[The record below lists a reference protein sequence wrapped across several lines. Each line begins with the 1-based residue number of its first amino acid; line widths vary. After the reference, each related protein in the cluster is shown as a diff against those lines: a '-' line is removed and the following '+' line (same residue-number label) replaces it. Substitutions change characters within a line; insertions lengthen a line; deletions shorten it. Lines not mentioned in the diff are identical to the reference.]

1 MNNKMLTILFVLFS
15 VLVYGQE
22 IRVIS
27 EQNGKAIEQ
36 VLLTNQKQNK
46 TAVSN
51 HFGIIDLSNFN
62 IQDSLIFHHTTFYDY
77 SIAYSQALKQKVIK
91 LHPKQ
96 FKLKE
101 VVISASKWEE
111 NIKEIPNKIE
121 KLDSKDIELSNPQTS
136 ADLLKNTAGVYIQ
149 KSQMG
154 GGSPMIRGF
163 AANSILLMFDGVR
176 LNNSI
181 YRSGNLQNIITIDPF
196 LLQSSEVIF
205 GPGAI
210 VYGSDALGGVID
222 FHSKEIV
229 LDTSNKRLTQGQ
241 IISRYSSSNQE
252 KTGHIDFTISK
263 GKWGSFSSI
272 SYTDFDDQI
281 MGNIGPSEYDRLYY
295 VERINNTDQMRVNE
309 NPNKQV
315 YSAYS
320 QLNLMQKIKFQANE
334 NLSFDYSFYYT
345 KSSDIPRYDRLIQM
359 KDDHL
364 KYAEWYYGPQEWMV
378 NSLRVNSNKVTPLWD
393 GFKFQFSNQSYEE
406 SRINRKFE
414 SSDLKSRIENLNI
427 FSLNTDFNKKFSPD
441 FFFFYG
447 LEVSSDHLR
456 STAFSTDITTNQQS
470 PLSTRYP
477 DGKNTYQTL
486 AAYSAFRYKIKQKID
501 ISGGL
506 RYSFVKIHSS
516 FNDKSFYPFN
526 YDNIDLQ
533 NGALTA
539 NLGLVYQFSKNTRF
553 NTNLSSGF
561 RSPNIDDLAKVF
573 DSEPG
578 SVVVP
583 NPNLKPEYVYNI
595 DFGLSQDFFNKKLN
609 IDLVAFYSYL
619 DQAMVRG
626 DFSINGLTTML
637 YDGQESNIQAIVN
650 TGFAKI
656 YGFTFQWDYRLN
668 DFLFWKNNISL
679 VEGHDNNDF
688 SIRHAPPLYGNSSLY
703 YQREQW
709 TFILNAFFSSEI
721 AFKDLAPTEAAKP
734 YLYAQDENGNPY
746 APAWYTIDFK
756 TSYRFSPSLSFQFEL
771 VNLMDKRYRA
781 YSSGIAAPGRSFRL
795 SLSYRFN

>member
-1 MNNKMLTILFVLFS
+1 MLTIFFVLFS

-22 IRVIS
+22 ILVIS
-27 EQNGKAIEQ
+27 EQNGQAIEQ
-36 VLLTNQKQNK
+36 VLLTNQNQNK

-51 HFGIIDLSNFN
+51 HSGVIDLSAFN
-62 IQDSLIFHHTTFYDY
+62 AQDSLIFHHATFYDY
-77 SIAYSQALKQKVIK
+77 SISYSKALKQKVIQ

-111 NIKEIPNKIE
+111 NIQEIPNKIE
-121 KLDSKDIELSNPQTS
+121 KLDSKAIELSNPQTS

-196 LLQSSEVIF
+196 SLQSSEVIF

-229 LDTSNKRLTQGQ
+229 LDTSDRLKAQGQ
-241 IISRYSSSNQE
+241 VLSRYSSSNQE
-252 KTGHIDFTISK
+252 KTGHIDFSVTK

-272 SYTDFDDQI
+272 SYSNFDDQI
-281 MGNIGPSEYDRLYY
+281 MGNIGPSEYERLYY
-295 VERINNTDQMRVNE
+295 VERVNNTDQIVVNN

-315 YSAYS
+315 YSGYS
-320 QLNLMQKIKFQANE
+320 QLNLLQKIKFQANKD
-334 NLSFDYSFYYT
+334 LSFDYSFYYT

-359 KDDHL
+359 NVDHL

-378 NSLRVNSNKVTPLWD
+378 NSLKVNSNKVTPLWD
-393 GFKFQFSNQSYEE
+393 GFKFQFSNQGYKE

-414 SSDLKSRIENLNI
+414 STDLKSRKESLKIS
-427 FSLNTDFNKKFSPD
+427 SLNADFNKKFSPD

-447 LEVSSDHLR
+447 LEASSDHLK
-456 STAFSTDITTNQQS
+456 STAFSKDITTNQLS

-486 AAYSAFRYKIKQKID
+486 AAYSAFRYKVKQKMD

-539 NLGLVYQFSKNTRF
+539 NFGLVYQASKNTRF

-561 RSPNIDDLAKVF
+561 RSPNIDDIAKVF

-595 DFGLSQDFFNKKLN
+595 DFGWSQAFFNKKLN
-609 IDLVAFYSYL
+609 TEMVAFYSYL

-626 DFSINGLTTML
+626 DFSINGLTTL
-637 YDGQESNIQAIVN
+637 IYDGQESNIQAIVN
-650 TGFAKI
+650 TGFARI
-656 YGFTFQWDYRLN
+656 YGFTFQWNYRLN
-668 DFLFWKNNISL
+668 EFLFWKNNLSL
-679 VEGHDNNDF
+679 VKGHDNNGY
-688 SIRHAPPLYGNSSLY
+688 SIRHAPPLYGNSSLSFE
-703 YQREQW
+703 REQW
-709 TFILNAFFSSEI
+709 TFMLNAYFSSEI
-721 AFKDLAPTEAAKP
+721 AYADLAPTEAAKP
-734 YLYAQDENGNPY
+734 YLYAQDENGKPY
-746 APAWYTIDFK
+746 APAWYTLDFK
-756 TSYRFSPSLSFQFEL
+756 TNYRLSSSLSFQFEL
-771 VNLMDKRYRA
+771 INLMDKRYRT
-781 YSSGIAAPGRSFRL
+781 YSSGIAAPGRSIRF